1 MEQRDIKQLENIDEF
16 EKVADSTNMNDINE
30 EVLENDAQNK
40 NAQAKSGINT
50 ESRRKQL
57 DNVCLRNVNVG
68 SLEEAQTHLKPT
80 IIDTSL
86 VKGNIIQASYKIFY
100 SLIISQIKLS
110 FYYFKIFV
118 KS

>member
-40 NAQAKSGINT
+40 NAQAKNGINT

-80 IIDTSL
+80 IVDTSL
-86 VKGNIIQASYKIFY
+86 VKGNIIQVSYKNFHF
-100 SLIISQIKLS
+100 LINSQIKLS
-110 FYYFKIFV
+110 FLLF
-118 KS
+118 

>member
-16 EKVADSTNMNDINE
+16 EKIADSTNMNDTNE
-30 EVLENDAQNK
+30 EVLENDAQTK
-40 NAQAKSGINT
+40 NAQAKSGINI

-80 IIDTSL
+80 IVDTSL
-86 VKGNIIQASYKIFY
+86 VKGNIIQASYEIFY
-100 SLIISQIKLS
+100 SLIIS
-110 FYYFKIFV
+110 
-118 KS
+118 

>member
-16 EKVADSTNMNDINE
+16 EKIADSTNMNDTTNE
-30 EVLENDAQNK
+30 EVLENDAQSK

-57 DNVCLRNVNVG
+57 DNMCLRNVNVG

-80 IIDTSL
+80 IVDTSL
-86 VKGNIIQASYKIFY
+86 VKGNIIQVSYEIFY
-100 SLIISQIKLS
+100 SLIIL
-110 FYYFKIFV
+110 
-118 KS
+118 